1 MRADANEAEK
11 IKTDLSRLRN
21 EIEQADL
28 EDEEVNR
35 SQRIQINSQETQ
47 RIVPYNRYTDGF

>member
-35 SQRIQINSQETQ
+35 SQRLQLNSQETQ
-47 RIVPYNRYTDGF
+47 RIVPYN

>member
-11 IKTDLSRLRN
+11 IKTDLCRLRT

-28 EDEEVNR
+28 EDEEVSR
-35 SQRIQINSQETQ
+35 SQQLQLHSQETQ
-47 RIVPYNRYTDGF
+47 PIQPY